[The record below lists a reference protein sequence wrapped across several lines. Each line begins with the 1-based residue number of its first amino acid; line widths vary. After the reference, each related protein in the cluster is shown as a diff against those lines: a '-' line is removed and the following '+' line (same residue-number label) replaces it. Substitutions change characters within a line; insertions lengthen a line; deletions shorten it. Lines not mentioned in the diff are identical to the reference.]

1 MTHMADTT
9 RGRIDGWGIY
19 LLLLVFLIPVVVPSG
34 PARLAIVD
42 GLIVLGLMGFAAR
55 IMARREPVRVPYVVP
70 VFMMGLG
77 SLVAMMSAGNPG
89 ASILALAQDAYLFL
103 WFLML
108 IHIMRKRDLTPI
120 QKAWMWSGNLIALY
134 GLFLLV
140 TESHLSLL
148 DMVRPKGHRLMST
161 FYDPNMAA
169 GYLVMCLFFTLS
181 LGRRIHPLL
190 RWGSIGLMLLGI
202 VASKSNGGALSLIVG
217 LAVWVLMRARTRKAP
232 VLLIGAAAL
241 MAACVGLLAV
251 WLIVGMGFGTAELSS
266 FEANSFLAR
275 ASHSSEGRFTIWK
288 NLEDTYRNHPLGIG
302 PGNSS
307 SLTVSVAQRLRPGS
321 LQAKEAHNDYLAY
334 AIERGPLGILGLLLL
349 LAAAFAKLYAAARP
363 RDPATGLANP
373 RDDTLGPLVAAVAGA
388 LAASAVHGLTIEVLH
403 FRHFWMLMATVVV
416 IDAMAKGER
425 AESRSPAERSGSPLP
440 VRVAAA

>member
-1 MTHMADTT
+1 MADTT

-34 PARLAIVD
+34 PGRLAIVD
-42 GLIVLGLMGFAAR
+42 GLIVLGLLAFAAR
-55 IMARREPVRVPYVVP
+55 IMGRREPVRVPYMVP
-70 VFMMGLG
+70 VFMISLG
-77 SLVAMMSAGNPG
+77 SLVAMTFALNPAASA
-89 ASILALAQDAYLFL
+89 LAIAQDAYLFA
-103 WFLML
+103 WFIMLVHLM
-108 IHIMRKRDLTPI
+108 RSRDLTPI
-120 QKAWMWSGNLIALY
+120 QKAWMWAGNLIALY
-134 GLFLLV
+134 GLFVLV
-140 TESHLSLL
+140 ADSHLSLL
-148 DMVRPKGHRLMST
+148 DMVRPKGRRLVST

-169 GYLVMCLFFTLS
+169 GYLVMCLFFTMS
-181 LGRRIHPLL
+181 LTRKVNPLL

-217 LAVWVLMRARTRKAP
+217 LAVWALMRARTRRAP
-232 VLLIGAAAL
+232 SLLIGAAGL
-241 MAACVGLLAV
+241 MAACVALLAV
-251 WLIVGMGFGTAELSS
+251 WLIAGLGLGSAELSS

-288 NLEDTYRNHPLGIG
+288 NLEDTYRHHPLGIG

-307 SLTVSVAQRLRPGS
+307 QLTVSVAQRLRPGS

-349 LAAAFAKLYAAARP
+349 LAAAFGKLYAAARP
-363 RDPATGLANP
+363 PEAGAGAAGDA
-373 RDDTLGPLVAAVAGA
+373 LGSLVAAAAGA

-403 FRHFWMLMATVVV
+403 FRHFWMLMAIVCV

-425 AESRSPAERSGSPLP
+425 AESRSPAESPVMPPP